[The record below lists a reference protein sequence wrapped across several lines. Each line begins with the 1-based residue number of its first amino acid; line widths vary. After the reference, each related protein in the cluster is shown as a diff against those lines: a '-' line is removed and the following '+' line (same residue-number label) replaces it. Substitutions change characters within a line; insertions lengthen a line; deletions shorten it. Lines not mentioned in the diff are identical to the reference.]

1 MNLST
6 AILTLEQTELETF
19 SFGNDPDDKYYI
31 LVNRKV
37 NPVGV
42 DLVKLSNAD
51 PRNFDATLKKMG
63 CILMLSGDEVNEL
76 VRRGDA
82 DREKLHESLFELARQ
97 EGIIR

>member
-1 MNLST
+1 M
-6 AILTLEQTELETF
+6 LTLEQTELETF
-19 SFGNDPDDKYYI
+19 SFGENPDDTYYI

-42 DLVKLSNAD
+42 DLIKLSQAD
-51 PRNFDATLKKMG
+51 PRTLDATLNEMG

-82 DREKLHESLFELARQ
+82 DKDDLHRSLFSLARQ
-97 EGIIR
+97 EGIIK